1 MTPKRKQI
9 WDMKQLSR
17 PPKAL
22 PKDTTPTSFTLT
34 AAQLREREILGW
46 SEVTFQNNVIR
57 LAKSLGYGLIYH
69 THDSRRS
76 QPGFPDLVMVN
87 VRSRRMLIRE
97 LKATKGRVSPAQKE
111 WAEGFLA
118 VGADFGFW
126 RPEDWVSGRIQR
138 ELQEGG
144 HADA

>member
-1 MTPKRKQI
+1 MQQIKQ
-9 WDMKQLSR
+9 QPR
-17 PPKAL
+17 PL
-22 PKDTTPTSFTLT
+22 PKDTTPPSFTLT
-34 AAQLREREILGW
+34 AAQAREREILGW

-57 LAKSLGYGLIYH
+57 LAKSLGYELIYH

-118 VGADFGFW
+118 VGVDFGFW
-126 RPEDWVSGRIQR
+126 RPEDWVSGQIQR